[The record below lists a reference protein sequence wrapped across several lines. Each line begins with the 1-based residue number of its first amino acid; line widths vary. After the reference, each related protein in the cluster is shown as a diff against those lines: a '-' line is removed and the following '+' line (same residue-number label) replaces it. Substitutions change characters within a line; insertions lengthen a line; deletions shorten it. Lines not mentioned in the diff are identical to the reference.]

1 MANKPLDMLQIRR
14 CLVLLQE
21 ARSVR
26 QIHRLTGI
34 HRNTVKS
41 YVERFKHSSKTYA
54 ELLAQS
60 DHELAEL
67 IYPPRNNHHADNRY
81 LYLSGQLQRYAD
93 DLKRAHVTKQRLW
106 EEYLEQQPNGYR
118 YAQFCLHL
126 DRHIQQHEPTMPQVH
141 LPGDKLQI
149 DFAGDKLRYFDPIT
163 HDWMDCPVLV
173 CTLPCSAMFYA
184 EPLASSRQE
193 HLIPALNNALVYFG
207 GVPRN
212 ILSDNMAQ
220 VVTRPSRYEP
230 VFTAL
235 VEQWAVHYRTN
246 MQATRVAKP
255 KDKAS
260 VENSVHIVYQQIY
273 AAIRNERYH
282 SLKALKLRVR
292 ELLEKSNERIMTAYG
307 KSRTKRFLELE
318 KEHLAPLPPKSFVY
332 KHQAKAKVKKNYHV
346 ILGED
351 WHQYS
356 VPHEYIG
363 KEVKLIYDDDVVEV
377 FCEYKRIA
385 VHQRTV
391 VRNGYSTVKEHMPE
405 SHRNY
410 LLQQGW
416 TPDDF
421 QEKGREIGPKTEEV
435 IIRFLAAKAFPEQS
449 YDACTGLLRLAK
461 GFGGT
466 RLEDA
471 CSLALSGSRVTYR
484 IVKTILENNRDKLM
498 LPTEE
503 QAPTLPLHENI
514 RGKHNYN

>member
-41 YVERFKHSSKTYA
+41 YVERFKHSGKTYA
-54 ELLAQS
+54 ELLALP
-60 DHELAEL
+60 DHDLAEL
-67 IYPPRNNHHADNRY
+67 IYPPRHNHQADDRY
-81 LYLSGQLQRYAD
+81 LYLSGRLQHYAD
-93 DLKRAHVTKQRLW
+93 ELKRPHVTRQRLW
-106 EEYLEQQPNGYR
+106 EEYLEQQPHGYR

-126 DRHIQQHEPTMPQVH
+126 DRYIQQHEPTMPQVH
-141 LPGDKLQI
+141 HPGDKLQI
-149 DFAGDKLRYFDPIT
+149 DFAGDPLRYYDPVAHEWIN
-163 HDWMDCPVLV
+163 CPVLV
-173 CTLPCSAMFYA
+173 CSLPCSAMFYA
-184 EPLASSRQE
+184 EPLTSSRQE
-193 HLIPALNNALVYFG
+193 HLIPALNSALAYFG

-220 VVTRPSRYEP
+220 VVTKPSRYEP
-230 VFTAL
+230 VFTEL
-235 VEQWAVHYRTN
+235 VEQWALHYRTN

-260 VENSVHIVYQQIY
+260 VENSVHIAYQQIY
-273 AAIRNERYH
+273 AAMRNECHH
-282 SLKALKLRVR
+282 SLKALKHRVR
-292 ELLEKSNERIMTAYG
+292 ELLEKANERTMTAYG
-307 KSRTKRFLELE
+307 KSRKERFLELE
-318 KEHLAPLPPKSFVY
+318 KEHLAPLPPKHFVY

-356 VPHEYIG
+356 VPHAYIG
-363 KEVKLIYDDDVVEV
+363 QRVKLIYDDDVVEI

-385 VHQRTV
+385 VHQRAF
-391 VRNGYSTVKEHMPE
+391 VRNGYSTIKEHMPE

-410 LLQQGW
+410 LLQKGW

-421 QEKGREIGPKTEEV
+421 LEKAHEIGPGTEEV
-435 IIRFLAAKAFPEQS
+435 VTRFLAAKAFPEQS
-449 YDACTGLLRLAK
+449 YDACIGLLRLAK
-461 GFGGT
+461 GFGRK
-466 RLEDA
+466 RLENA
-471 CSLALSGSRVTYR
+471 CSLALQGSRVTYR
-484 IVKTILENNRDKLM
+484 IVKTILENNRDKLV

-503 QAPTLPLHENI
+503 QAPMLPFHENI
-514 RGKHNYN
+514 RGKHFYN